1 MSALPPKAEHE
12 RGAGACARDT
22 NLWVRFMID
31 GADAG
36 ERFSLVE
43 HPRSPHALVRCV
55 RASISFRTKKGKTIM
70 NELPKAKIK
79 GTQGNWLVAVTIK
92 GEKPERLPTAHFAF
106 LNGMD
111 YVRTD
116 GEMAKRKGKY
126 EKWHDA
132 LLKNKKIVL
141 TNDKWV
147 GEPGTVG

>member
-1 MSALPPKAEHE
+1 
-12 RGAGACARDT
+12 
-22 NLWVRFMID
+22 
-31 GADAG
+31 
-36 ERFSLVE
+36 
-43 HPRSPHALVRCV
+43 
-55 RASISFRTKKGKTIM
+55 M

-147 GEPGTVG
+147 GEPGTVGSTAKRTGYIGVFEITDIIISDNHHGHSFKLCALLARC